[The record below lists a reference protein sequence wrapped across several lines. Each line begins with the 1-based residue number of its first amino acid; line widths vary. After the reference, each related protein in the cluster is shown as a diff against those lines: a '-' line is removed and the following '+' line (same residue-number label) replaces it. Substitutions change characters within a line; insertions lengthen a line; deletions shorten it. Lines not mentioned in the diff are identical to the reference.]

1 MTEAVLALPPPYLW
15 LECSLHVNPGKS
27 IGSAVLGPR
36 TAEKVD
42 LSRLLRAGEKVK
54 GQRLSRKKWYLASD
68 PVERCWPPQLV
79 EKSDSA

>member
-1 MTEAVLALPPPYLW
+1 MTEAVLALPSSYLW

-54 GQRLSRKKWYLASD
+54 GSSGQ
-68 PVERCWPPQLV
+68 VELDQ
-79 EKSDSA
+79 